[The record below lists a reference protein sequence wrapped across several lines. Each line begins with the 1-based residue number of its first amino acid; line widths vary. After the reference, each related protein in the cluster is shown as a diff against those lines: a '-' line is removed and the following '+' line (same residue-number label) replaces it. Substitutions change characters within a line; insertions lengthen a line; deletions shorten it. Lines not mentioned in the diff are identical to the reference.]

1 MPLIRFAHPSGSLR
15 LSISAALRF
24 QRRDERLLIHFEALG
39 FLREPGAFVLGFEK
53 PSYGPSPFDGLA
65 PVRAPTPPE
74 SQVSLLDAVKIPFG
88 ADQQVGF
95 DDGIRGEA
103 AFTEIVLGE
112 DLEGFAGFDDD
123 SEAFFV
129 LEVEFAVG
137 NEQ

>member
-1 MPLIRFAHPSGSLR
+1 MGD
-15 LSISAALRF
+15 SARRTSALQSRV
-24 QRRDERLLIHFEALG
+24 ERLLTPSYTLG
-39 FLREPGAFVLGFEK
+39 FLREPGAFVLGFGK
-53 PSYGPSPFDGLA
+53 PNYGSSPFDGLV
-65 PVRAPTPPE
+65 PVRTPTPPE

-103 AFTEIVLGE
+103 AFTEVVLGE
-112 DLEGFAGFDDD
+112 DLEGFAGFDDHA
-123 SEAFFV
+123 EAFFV